1 MVEFDWLTGLD
12 GFDGVLSLLILV
24 DHLLRSTQL
33 SQCLWKKQTQKTKP
47 QLILNVNSLSEL
59 LPWQI

>member
-12 GFDGVLSLLILV
+12 GFDGVLSLFILV

-33 SQCLWKKQTQKTKP
+33 SQCLW
-47 QLILNVNSLSEL
+47 
-59 LPWQI
+59 